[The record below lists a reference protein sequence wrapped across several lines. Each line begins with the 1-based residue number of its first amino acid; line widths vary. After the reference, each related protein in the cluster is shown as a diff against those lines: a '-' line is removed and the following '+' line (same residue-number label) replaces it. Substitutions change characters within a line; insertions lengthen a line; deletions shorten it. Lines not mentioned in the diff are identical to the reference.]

1 MLSSRSDTVFG
12 IQLFSDCVFP
22 CSYTYAPLCESIW
35 RKTTSQ
41 PSWVQGASSYCLGAT
56 GFQCCFPVVCTESW
70 KDPEW
75 IQLKK
80 TTRER
85 YWILTSV
92 LDLLAKSRSFG
103 ASSSWEAADRNFG
116 CLVKS
121 GNRKRVKERF
131 QKIQTKNS
139 IKKLKRRCLVRS
151 WQFNQLVDALGQVLH
166 IVRKD
171 EHQMTDLGCRS
182 RCGGGS
188 TSLQAALHPP

>member
-1 MLSSRSDTVFG
+1 MLSGDIIWGQPETCHLCFSQISDTFNHDDIFQYNVSSVTIIMLSSRSDTVFG

-103 ASSSWEAADRNFG
+103 ASSSWEAADRKFG

-131 QKIQTKNS
+131 QKIQTKN
-139 IKKLKRRCLVRS
+139 
-151 WQFNQLVDALGQVLH
+151 
-166 IVRKD
+166 
-171 EHQMTDLGCRS
+171 
-182 RCGGGS
+182 
-188 TSLQAALHPP
+188 